1 MQASKQ
7 PRRPK
12 RNAQLS
18 DVVTIGFACGWGKFQ
33 YNPALDLVPICG
45 LELTRACCEGT
56 TRACVRIRLS

>member
-18 DVVTIGFACGWGKFQ
+18 DVVTTIEE
-33 YNPALDLVPICG
+33 ALAMG
-45 LELTRACCEGT
+45 RW
-56 TRACVRIRLS
+56 R